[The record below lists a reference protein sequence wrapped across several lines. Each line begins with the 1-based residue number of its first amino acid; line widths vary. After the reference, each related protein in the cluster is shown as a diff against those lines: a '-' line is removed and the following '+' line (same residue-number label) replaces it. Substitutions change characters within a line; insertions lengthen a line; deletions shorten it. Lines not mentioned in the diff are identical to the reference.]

1 MRPILL
7 LIVLGLSAPV
17 NANEALV
24 AVATNFTTVLE
35 KLRDQFEAST
45 EYRIKVTSGST
56 GLLYAQIV
64 HGAPF
69 DIFLAA
75 DEARPALIEESGLGI
90 SGSRFTYAKGR
101 LVLWSKTRS
110 VLENGVWQGTLRS
123 DIRRLAIANPEVAPY
138 GFAAREVLLSIG
150 LWEELAGSIV
160 MGENIGQTFTIAATG
175 NADAAFVSLS
185 QVLLNTSEFGG
196 TFVDIDSDIY
206 GPIRQDAI
214 VLSRAA
220 DNFAAHDFVA
230 FLKSQEAREQIA
242 LSGYGIP

>member
-24 AVATNFTTVLE
+24 AVATNFMPVLE
-35 KLRDQFEAST
+35 KLRDQFEASS
-45 EYRIKVTSGST
+45 ENRIKVTSGST

-69 DIFLAA
+69 DIFFAA

-101 LVLWSKTRS
+101 LVLWSRTRS
-110 VLENGVWQGTLRS
+110 VFENGVWQKTLQS

-150 LWEELAGSIV
+150 LWKELAGSIV
-160 MGENIGQTFTIAATG
+160 MAENIGQTFTIVATG

-185 QVLLNTSEFGG
+185 QVLLNNSEFGG

-206 GPIRQDAI
+206 SPIRQDAI
-214 VLSRAA
+214 VLSRAV
-220 DNFAAHDFVA
+220 DNVAAHDFVE

-242 LSGYGIP
+242 SSGYGIP